1 MKTVLVAY
9 SEIALKSRYVRSQLE
24 RNLVEDIKTIL
35 TRNGYDD
42 FQVLR
47 RFGRIYVDNA
57 KEGMAELISKIFGVA
72 NTMPA
77 QKTTSEINN
86 ITELTVNVA
95 LDQLKQG
102 QSFAIR
108 SKVIGEHTFGSQDLA
123 VKTGS
128 AVMEGL
134 KDRNISVNLTKPN
147 LTIYIE
153 VRDKD
158 AFIYNKILK
167 GVGGLPY
174 GTQGKL
180 VSLFSGG
187 IDSPVATWMI
197 MKRGGAVLPLLM
209 DQRPYVGDNYI
220 TRAKDA
226 IKQIRKY
233 IPRKKYSLYIAPIG
247 KIMET
252 ISQSPEPRYNCILC
266 KRAMYRIA
274 VDFAKKK
281 GARGIITGESL
292 GQVASQ
298 TLENLYVLDE
308 AVDFPIIRST
318 IGLDKVEIEN
328 IAKEIDTYNISAV
341 SIDGCTVVPSGPTTR
356 AKLDKVFELEN
367 ELNLVELCSFASSK
381 IDSIEV
387 I

>member
-1 MKTVLVAY
+1 MRTILVAY
-9 SEIALKSRYVRSQLE
+9 GEIALKSRYVRSQLE
-24 RNLVEDIKTIL
+24 KSLVGDIETIL
-35 TRNGYDD
+35 KRNGYED

-57 KEGMAELISKIFGVA
+57 KEGMTELISKIFGVA
-72 NTMPA
+72 NAMPS
-77 QKTTSEINN
+77 QKTTSDIKK
-86 ITELTVNVA
+86 IIDLTVKIASNQ
-95 LDQLKQG
+95 LDHGK
-102 QSFAIR
+102 SFAIR
-108 SKVIGEHTFGSQDLA
+108 SKVVGEREYGSQDLA

-128 AVMEGL
+128 AVMENL
-134 KDRNISVNLTKPN
+134 KDRDIRVNLTKPD
-147 LTIYIE
+147 LTINIE
-153 VRDKD
+153 VRDND
-158 AFIYNKILK
+158 AFIYTKILK

-197 MKRGGAVLPLLM
+197 MKRGGAVLPLFM
-209 DQRPYVGDNYI
+209 DQRPYVGENYV

-226 IKQIRKY
+226 IKQIRRLVPK
-233 IPRKKYSLYIAPIG
+233 KKYSLFIAPMG
-247 KIMET
+247 NIMEA
-252 ISQSPEPRYNCILC
+252 ILQSPEPRYRCVLC

-274 VDFAKKK
+274 VDFAKNN

-318 IGLDKVEIEN
+318 IGLDKVEIVN
-328 IAKEIDTYNISAV
+328 IAKEIDTYHITAV

-356 AKLDKVFELEN
+356 AKLDKVIELEN
-367 ELNLVELCSFASSK
+367 HLNLVELCDIASTN
-381 IDSIEV
+381 IDSIE
-387 I
+387 ID

>member
-1 MKTVLVAY
+1 MRTILVAY
-9 SEIALKSRYVRSQLE
+9 GEIALKSRYVRSQLE
-24 RNLVEDIKTIL
+24 KSLVGNIETIL
-35 TRNGYDD
+35 KRNGYED

-57 KEGMAELISKIFGVA
+57 KEGMTELISKIFGVA
-72 NTMPA
+72 NAMPS
-77 QKTTSEINN
+77 QKTTSDIKK
-86 ITELTVNVA
+86 IIDLTVKIASNQ
-95 LDQLKQG
+95 LDHGK
-102 QSFAIR
+102 SFAIR
-108 SKVIGEHTFGSQDLA
+108 SKVVGEREYGSQDLA
-123 VKTGS
+123 IKTGS
-128 AVMEGL
+128 AVMENL
-134 KDRNISVNLTKPN
+134 KDRDIRVNLTKPD
-147 LTIYIE
+147 LTINIE
-153 VRDKD
+153 VRDND
-158 AFIYNKILK
+158 AFIYTKILK

-197 MKRGGAVLPLLM
+197 MKRGGAVLPLFM
-209 DQRPYVGDNYI
+209 DQRPYVGENYV

-226 IKQIRKY
+226 IKQIRRLVPK
-233 IPRKKYSLYIAPIG
+233 KKYSLFIAPMG
-247 KIMET
+247 NIMEA
-252 ISQSPEPRYNCILC
+252 ILQSPEPRYRCVLC

-274 VDFAKKK
+274 VDFAKNK

-318 IGLDKVEIEN
+318 IGLDKVEIVN
-328 IAKEIDTYNISAV
+328 IAKEIDTYHITAV

-356 AKLDKVFELEN
+356 AKLDKVIELEN
-367 ELNLVELCSFASSK
+367 HLNLVELCDIASTN
-381 IDSIEV
+381 IDSIE
-387 I
+387 ID

>member
-1 MKTVLVAY
+1 VAY
-9 SEIALKSRYVRSQLE
+9 GEIALKSRYVRSQLE
-24 RNLVEDIKTIL
+24 KSLVGDIETIL
-35 TRNGYDD
+35 KRNGYED

-57 KEGMAELISKIFGVA
+57 KEGMTELISKIFGVA
-72 NTMPA
+72 NAMPS
-77 QKTTSEINN
+77 QKTTSDIKK
-86 ITELTVNVA
+86 IIDLTVKIASNQ
-95 LDQLKQG
+95 LDHGK
-102 QSFAIR
+102 SFAIR
-108 SKVIGEHTFGSQDLA
+108 SKVVGEREYGSQDLA
-123 VKTGS
+123 IKTGS
-128 AVMEGL
+128 AVMENL
-134 KDRNISVNLTKPN
+134 KDRDIRVNLTKPD
-147 LTIYIE
+147 LTINIE
-153 VRDKD
+153 VRDND
-158 AFIYNKILK
+158 AFIYTKILK

-197 MKRGGAVLPLLM
+197 MKRGGAVLPLFM
-209 DQRPYVGDNYI
+209 DQRPYVGENYV

-226 IKQIRKY
+226 IKQIRRLVPK
-233 IPRKKYSLYIAPIG
+233 KKYSLFIAPMG
-247 KIMET
+247 NIMEA
-252 ISQSPEPRYNCILC
+252 ILQSPEPRYRCVLC

-274 VDFAKKK
+274 VDFAKNK

-318 IGLDKVEIEN
+318 IGLDKVEIVN
-328 IAKEIDTYNISAV
+328 IAKEIDTYHITAV

-356 AKLDKVFELEN
+356 AKLDKVIELEN
-367 ELNLVELCSFASSK
+367 HLNLVELCDIASTN
-381 IDSIEV
+381 IDSIE
-387 I
+387 ID

>member
-1 MKTVLVAY
+1 MRTILVAY
-9 SEIALKSRYVRSQLE
+9 GEIALKSRYVRSQLE
-24 RNLVEDIKTIL
+24 KSLVGDIETIL
-35 TRNGYDD
+35 KRNGYED

-57 KEGMAELISKIFGVA
+57 KEGMTELISKIFGVA
-72 NTMPA
+72 NAMPS
-77 QKTTSEINN
+77 QKTTSDIKK
-86 ITELTVNVA
+86 IIDLTVKIASNQ
-95 LDQLKQG
+95 LDHGK
-102 QSFAIR
+102 SFAIR
-108 SKVIGEHTFGSQDLA
+108 SKVVGEREYGSQDLA

-128 AVMEGL
+128 AVMENL
-134 KDRNISVNLTKPN
+134 KDRDIRVNLTKPD
-147 LTIYIE
+147 LTINIE
-153 VRDKD
+153 VRDND
-158 AFIYNKILK
+158 AFIYTKILK

-197 MKRGGAVLPLLM
+197 MKRGGAVLPLFM
-209 DQRPYVGDNYI
+209 DQRPYVGENYV

-226 IKQIRKY
+226 IKQIRRLVPK
-233 IPRKKYSLYIAPIG
+233 KKYSLFIAPMG
-247 KIMET
+247 NIMEA
-252 ISQSPEPRYNCILC
+252 ILQSPEPRYRCVLC

-274 VDFAKKK
+274 VDFAKNK

-318 IGLDKVEIEN
+318 IGLDKVEIVN
-328 IAKEIDTYNISAV
+328 IAKEIDTYHITAV

-356 AKLDKVFELEN
+356 AKLDKVIELEN
-367 ELNLVELCSFASSK
+367 HLNLVELCDIASTN
-381 IDSIEV
+381 IDSIE
-387 I
+387 ID

>member
-1 MKTVLVAY
+1 MRTILVAY
-9 SEIALKSRYVRSQLE
+9 GEIALKSRYVRSQLE
-24 RNLVEDIKTIL
+24 KSLVGDIETIL
-35 TRNGYDD
+35 KRNGYED

-57 KEGMAELISKIFGVA
+57 KEGMTELISKIFGVA
-72 NTMPA
+72 NAMPS
-77 QKTTSEINN
+77 QKTTSDIKK
-86 ITELTVNVA
+86 IIDLTVKIASNQ
-95 LDQLKQG
+95 LDHGK
-102 QSFAIR
+102 SFAIR
-108 SKVIGEHTFGSQDLA
+108 SKVVGEREYGSQDLA
-123 VKTGS
+123 IKTGS
-128 AVMEGL
+128 AVMENL
-134 KDRNISVNLTKPN
+134 KDRDIRVNLTKPD
-147 LTIYIE
+147 LTINIE
-153 VRDKD
+153 VRDND
-158 AFIYNKILK
+158 AFIYTKILK

-197 MKRGGAVLPLLM
+197 MKRGGAVLPLFM
-209 DQRPYVGDNYI
+209 DQRPYVGENYV

-226 IKQIRKY
+226 VKQIRRLVPK
-233 IPRKKYSLYIAPIG
+233 KKYSLFIAPMG
-247 KIMET
+247 NIMEA
-252 ISQSPEPRYNCILC
+252 ILQSPEPRYRCVLC

-274 VDFAKKK
+274 VDFAKNN

-318 IGLDKVEIEN
+318 IGLDKVEIVN
-328 IAKEIDTYNISAV
+328 IAKEIDTYHITAV

-356 AKLDKVFELEN
+356 AKLDKVIELEN
-367 ELNLVELCSFASSK
+367 HLNLVELCDIASTN
-381 IDSIEV
+381 IDSIE
-387 I
+387 ID